1 MGLTLDDY
9 LEPYGHRLEPEA
21 GPPVADTVA
30 AETAGSQF
38 LGVMSPATSN
48 FRRLDQARGDQLSS
62 NGCEGDLPDR
72 KKVDDAGK
80 DDEDMEELVV

>member
-1 MGLTLDDY
+1 
-9 LEPYGHRLEPEA
+9 LEPEA
-21 GPPVADTVA
+21 GPESPIPWPPKPLA
-30 AETAGSQF
+30 SQF

-48 FRRLDQARGDQLSS
+48 FRRLDQARGDRLSS

>member
-1 MGLTLDDY
+1 VGLTLDDY
-9 LEPYGHRLEPEA
+9 LEPYGHRLEPE
-21 GPPVADTVA
+21 VA